1 MGYDTIVIFGHPGNY
16 VSRGF
21 ISCRKKKCM
30 YGGELFP
37 TAMLVKELKPG
48 SLDGRKWFY
57 HESAAYDLN
66 PELAEEYDHNF
77 PEKIKSYQP
86 SQEEFYIYSHSLIQ

>member
-1 MGYDTIVIFGHPGNY
+1 MK
-16 VSRGF
+16 RE
-21 ISCRKKKCM
+21 KKKQSLRLARLV
-30 YGGELFP
+30 YILTFREKEGELFP